1 MISLFTLAPAAM
13 ARMRTG
19 ELQIEKAAGGSV
31 PIKIEIAESEQEKA
45 TGLMFRTK
53 LADGEGM
60 LFNYGKAFE
69 VTMWMRNTYIPLDM
83 VFIRSDGIIHRIET
97 KTEPLSD
104 RIIASQG
111 DVSAVLEIPG
121 GAADRLGIKP
131 GDRVRHDIFKA
142 GTLH

>member
-1 MISLFTLAPAAM
+1 MMLFALAPAAI

-31 PIKIEIAESEQEKA
+31 PIKIEIAESEQEKS

-83 VFIRSDGIIHRIET
+83 VFIRPDGIIHRIET

-104 RIIASQG
+104 RVIASHG

-131 GDRVRHDIFKA
+131 GDRVRHEAFDTVQKK
-142 GTLH
+142 